1 MTQSMTFAEL
11 LAPHDRQRF
20 LSETYRRAPLHVP
33 GEETKF
39 AEVFTWDELNELL
52 EMSTLWSADSLELAA
67 GGQPV
72 PAQRFCRS
80 APDREGRQVLRPDM
94 AAFREYLR
102 QGASATVN
110 FIDLLTPG
118 LRAMTQTLEA
128 VLAAQTTVTAFLS
141 WQKVQGYGLHFDIQD
156 VFAVQIYGT
165 KTWRLYEGRF
175 PNPADVPGGKYHD
188 YPPEQMRQM
197 AGRVQQTV
205 EVTPGDLLYVP
216 AGQFHEALSQSDAS
230 LHVSFGVLHLVGLD
244 MMNVVLRELGQ
255 LKELRQPLP
264 FPDDAQGYQ
273 GFAGQMAQYLHQ
285 LMQHPDAIEAIRSVQ
300 RERAFGRLARFQ
312 LPERAEDPLYRV
324 VWRNAERAE
333 AGNGLEVRAGQTRL
347 SFEHAEAEAADWL
360 LSRDLVA
367 HSELAERFRD
377 RQAAEQALGKLTQ
390 AQLVQRVH

>member
-1 MTQSMTFAEL
+1 
-11 LAPHDRQRF
+11 
-20 LSETYRRAPLHVP
+20 
-33 GEETKF
+33 
-39 AEVFTWDELNELL
+39 
-52 EMSTLWSADSLELAA
+52 
-67 GGQPV
+67 
-72 PAQRFCRS
+72 
-80 APDREGRQVLRPDM
+80 
-94 AAFREYLR
+94 
-102 QGASATVN
+102 
-110 FIDLLTPG
+110 
-118 LRAMTQTLEA
+118 
-128 VLAAQTTVTAFLS
+128 
-141 WQKVQGYGLHFDIQD
+141 VQGYGLHFDIQD

-188 YPPEQMRQM
+188 HPPDKMREL

-273 GFAGQMAQYLHQ
+273 GFAQQMAQYLHQ

-324 VWRNAERAE
+324 VWRAAERAE
-333 AGNGLEVRAGQTRL
+333 AGNGLEIRTGQTRL
-347 SFEHAEAEAADWL
+347 SFANAEAEAADWL

-377 RQAAEQALGKLTQ
+377 RQAAEQALGKLAQ